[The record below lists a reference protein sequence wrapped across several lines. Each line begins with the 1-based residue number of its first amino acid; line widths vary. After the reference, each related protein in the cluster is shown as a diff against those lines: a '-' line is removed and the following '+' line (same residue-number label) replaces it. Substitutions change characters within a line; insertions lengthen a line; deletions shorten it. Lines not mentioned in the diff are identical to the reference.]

1 MLKVLHTGDWHIG
14 SFPGPEVGGQNARF
28 QDICRCLDFQAMY
41 AEEHRPDLIVVS
53 GDIFHQARV
62 WSDRGLRE
70 SRTAIDHIRRLSNVA
85 PTVVL
90 RGTPNHDSEEQFEM
104 LTTAFYGDDSVSVV
118 TEPEVLHI
126 HTYHGQRVDVACI
139 PGFDRGVHRAAHP
152 GLSREEETQ
161 VFTDELAK
169 VVLGLKAQCEPGVTS
184 ILSTHFTVPGCNMES
199 GQTALFAQFEP
210 VIYPDQIVRWM
221 MILVLEPVFMRGMCE
236 TNCGSVPGRG
246 AHYGKKHIE
255 KWYKLD
261 RKNTKYCAKL
271 DIRKFYPSSK
281 APAVMQELRHVIK
294 CKRMLRLCET
304 VLNSSDG
311 LPIGNY
317 TSQWFANFLLQ
328 RLDHFIKEVLH
339 IRYFVRYMDDMCLWA
354 SSKKLLHRAVKAIE
368 KFLAGLGLVLK
379 ANWQVFPTA
388 TRAVDF
394 LGFRFFREK
403 TTLRKN
409 LALRL
414 RRRVKKTYKHTQKTG
429 RVRARDA
436 AAVMSYCGWLKH
448 AHCHGFFVK
457 YVKPYV
463 NFKKLKEA
471 IRHEARI
478 RARTAYCVGNAAQPR
493 TV

>member
-1 MLKVLHTGDWHIG
+1 
-14 SFPGPEVGGQNARF
+14 
-28 QDICRCLDFQAMY
+28 
-41 AEEHRPDLIVVS
+41 
-53 GDIFHQARV
+53 
-62 WSDRGLRE
+62 
-70 SRTAIDHIRRLSNVA
+70 
-85 PTVVL
+85 
-90 RGTPNHDSEEQFEM
+90 
-104 LTTAFYGDDSVSVV
+104 
-118 TEPEVLHI
+118 
-126 HTYHGQRVDVACI
+126 
-139 PGFDRGVHRAAHP
+139 
-152 GLSREEETQ
+152 
-161 VFTDELAK
+161 
-169 VVLGLKAQCEPGVTS
+169 
-184 ILSTHFTVPGCNMES
+184 
-199 GQTALFAQFEP
+199 
-210 VIYPDQIVRWM
+210 

-328 RLDHFIKEVLH
+328 RLDHFLKEVLH

-354 SSKKLLHRAVKAIE
+354 SSKKLLHRAVKSNREISGGSRPCV
-368 KFLAGLGLVLK
+368 KGQLADIPDGCPCG
-379 ANWQVFPTA
+379 
-388 TRAVDF
+388 
-394 LGFRFFREK
+394 GFSWIPILPRENDLAK
-403 TTLRKN
+403 EPRSALEAEGEEN
-409 LALRL
+409 LQAYPENR
-414 RRRVKKTYKHTQKTG
+414 QSASAG
-429 RVRARDA
+429 R

>member
-1 MLKVLHTGDWHIG
+1 MSDKKQPAQQRVNVRIVKADDPEQRGGMKPIAKADG
-14 SFPGPEVGGQNARF
+14 SLQISPEEAYTAGIWTKPPF
-28 QDICRCLDFQAMY
+28 
-41 AEEHRPDLIVVS
+41 DL
-53 GDIFHQARV
+53 
-62 WSDRGLRE
+62 RGLSKMVDESTILPQCIRAYKSNIAGFGIDIRYKVRE
-70 SRTAIDHIRRLSNVA
+70 ICC
-85 PTVVL
+85 PK
-90 RGTPNHDSEEQFEM
+90 F
-104 LTTAFYGDDSVSVV
+104 
-118 TEPEVLHI
+118 
-126 HTYHGQRVDVACI
+126 
-139 PGFDRGVHRAAHP
+139 
-152 GLSREEETQ
+152 
-161 VFTDELAK
+161 
-169 VVLGLKAQCEPGVTS
+169 
-184 ILSTHFTVPGCNMES
+184 
-199 GQTALFAQFEP
+199 
-210 VIYPDQIVRWM
+210 YPDQIVHWM

-379 ANWQVFPTA
+379 ANWQIFPTA
-388 TRAVDF
+388 ARAVDF

>member
-1 MLKVLHTGDWHIG
+1 MIANE
-14 SFPGPEVGGQNARF
+14 SFTPSPYRRF
-28 QDICRCLDFQAMY
+28 QIKDGATQKVREICCPKF
-41 AEEHRPDLIVVS
+41 
-53 GDIFHQARV
+53 
-62 WSDRGLRE
+62 
-70 SRTAIDHIRRLSNVA
+70 
-85 PTVVL
+85 
-90 RGTPNHDSEEQFEM
+90 
-104 LTTAFYGDDSVSVV
+104 
-118 TEPEVLHI
+118 
-126 HTYHGQRVDVACI
+126 
-139 PGFDRGVHRAAHP
+139 
-152 GLSREEETQ
+152 
-161 VFTDELAK
+161 
-169 VVLGLKAQCEPGVTS
+169 
-184 ILSTHFTVPGCNMES
+184 
-199 GQTALFAQFEP
+199 
-210 VIYPDQIVRWM
+210 YPDQIVHWM

>member
-1 MLKVLHTGDWHIG
+1 MKRAGFLYEKPL
-14 SFPGPEVGGQNARF
+14 
-28 QDICRCLDFQAMY
+28 
-41 AEEHRPDLIVVS
+41 
-53 GDIFHQARV
+53 
-62 WSDRGLRE
+62 DRGLIRDAIIKA
-70 SRTAIDHIRRLSNVA
+70 SRKKRRRRSVRRILNNIDHYV
-85 PTVVL
+85 
-90 RGTPNHDSEEQFEM
+90 
-104 LTTAFYGDDSVSVV
+104 
-118 TEPEVLHI
+118 
-126 HTYHGQRVDVACI
+126 
-139 PGFDRGVHRAAHP
+139 
-152 GLSREEETQ
+152 
-161 VFTDELAK
+161 DELYTMIANESFTPSPYRRFKIKDGATQK
-169 VVLGLKAQCEPGVTS
+169 VREICCPK
-184 ILSTHFTVPGCNMES
+184 F
-199 GQTALFAQFEP
+199 
-210 VIYPDQIVRWM
+210 YPDQIVHWM

-379 ANWQVFPTA
+379 ANWQIFPTA
-388 TRAVDF
+388 ARAVDF

>member
-41 AEEHRPDLIVVS
+41 AEEHRPDIIVVS

-70 SRTAIDHIRRLSNVA
+70 SRTAIDHIRRLSNV
-85 PTVVL
+85 
-90 RGTPNHDSEEQFEM
+90 
-104 LTTAFYGDDSVSVV
+104 
-118 TEPEVLHI
+118 
-126 HTYHGQRVDVACI
+126 
-139 PGFDRGVHRAAHP
+139 
-152 GLSREEETQ
+152 
-161 VFTDELAK
+161 
-169 VVLGLKAQCEPGVTS
+169 
-184 ILSTHFTVPGCNMES
+184 
-199 GQTALFAQFEP
+199 
-210 VIYPDQIVRWM
+210 
-221 MILVLEPVFMRGMCE
+221 
-236 TNCGSVPGRG
+236 
-246 AHYGKKHIE
+246 
-255 KWYKLD
+255 
-261 RKNTKYCAKL
+261 
-271 DIRKFYPSSK
+271 

-379 ANWQVFPTA
+379 ANWQIFPTA
-388 TRAVDF
+388 ARAVDF

>member
-1 MLKVLHTGDWHIG
+1 
-14 SFPGPEVGGQNARF
+14 
-28 QDICRCLDFQAMY
+28 
-41 AEEHRPDLIVVS
+41 
-53 GDIFHQARV
+53 
-62 WSDRGLRE
+62 
-70 SRTAIDHIRRLSNVA
+70 
-85 PTVVL
+85 
-90 RGTPNHDSEEQFEM
+90 
-104 LTTAFYGDDSVSVV
+104 
-118 TEPEVLHI
+118 
-126 HTYHGQRVDVACI
+126 
-139 PGFDRGVHRAAHP
+139 
-152 GLSREEETQ
+152 
-161 VFTDELAK
+161 
-169 VVLGLKAQCEPGVTS
+169 
-184 ILSTHFTVPGCNMES
+184 
-199 GQTALFAQFEP
+199 
-210 VIYPDQIVRWM
+210 
-221 MILVLEPVFMRGMCE
+221 
-236 TNCGSVPGRG
+236 
-246 AHYGKKHIE
+246 
-255 KWYKLD
+255 
-261 RKNTKYCAKL
+261 
-271 DIRKFYPSSK
+271 
-281 APAVMQELRHVIK
+281 MQELRHVIK

-354 SSKKLLHRAVKAIE
+354 SSKKLLHRAVKAIV

-379 ANWQVFPTA
+379 ANWQIFPTA
-388 TRAVDF
+388 ARAVDF

>member
-1 MLKVLHTGDWHIG
+1 MKRAGFLYEKLLDRELIRDAIIKASRKKRRRRSVRRILNNIDHYVDELYTMIANE
-14 SFPGPEVGGQNARF
+14 SFTPSPYRRF
-28 QDICRCLDFQAMY
+28 QIKDGATQKVREICCPKF
-41 AEEHRPDLIVVS
+41 
-53 GDIFHQARV
+53 
-62 WSDRGLRE
+62 
-70 SRTAIDHIRRLSNVA
+70 
-85 PTVVL
+85 
-90 RGTPNHDSEEQFEM
+90 
-104 LTTAFYGDDSVSVV
+104 
-118 TEPEVLHI
+118 
-126 HTYHGQRVDVACI
+126 
-139 PGFDRGVHRAAHP
+139 
-152 GLSREEETQ
+152 
-161 VFTDELAK
+161 
-169 VVLGLKAQCEPGVTS
+169 
-184 ILSTHFTVPGCNMES
+184 
-199 GQTALFAQFEP
+199 
-210 VIYPDQIVRWM
+210 YPDQIVHWM

-354 SSKKLLHRAVKAIE
+354 SSKKLLYRAVKAIE

-379 ANWQVFPTA
+379 ANWQIFPTA
-388 TRAVDF
+388 ARAVDF

>member
-1 MLKVLHTGDWHIG
+1 MKRAGFLYEKLLDRELIRDAIIKASRKKRRRRSVRRILNNIDHYVDELYTMIANENFTP
-14 SFPGPEVGGQNARF
+14 SPYRRF
-28 QDICRCLDFQAMY
+28 QIKDGATQKVREICCPKF
-41 AEEHRPDLIVVS
+41 
-53 GDIFHQARV
+53 
-62 WSDRGLRE
+62 
-70 SRTAIDHIRRLSNVA
+70 
-85 PTVVL
+85 
-90 RGTPNHDSEEQFEM
+90 
-104 LTTAFYGDDSVSVV
+104 
-118 TEPEVLHI
+118 
-126 HTYHGQRVDVACI
+126 
-139 PGFDRGVHRAAHP
+139 
-152 GLSREEETQ
+152 
-161 VFTDELAK
+161 
-169 VVLGLKAQCEPGVTS
+169 
-184 ILSTHFTVPGCNMES
+184 
-199 GQTALFAQFEP
+199 
-210 VIYPDQIVRWM
+210 YPDQIVHWM
-221 MILVLEPVFMRGMCE
+221 MILVLEPMFMRGMCE

-354 SSKKLLHRAVKAIE
+354 SSKKLLHRAVKAIA

-388 TRAVDF
+388 ARAVDF